1 MKRFILNFL
10 RRGAVAAGIGPVVL
24 AVLYLI
30 LGANGSLSS
39 LTPVQAAVGIFSLTL
54 LAFIAGGLNALYAIE
69 RLPLMLA
76 VLIHGGVLYLTYLG
90 TYLINGWLESGLI
103 PMIVFSVIFAVGY
116 FVIWAVVYAIVKR
129 STARVN
135 LALALAQKQRDGM
148 EK

>member
-24 AVLYLI
+24 AAVYLI

-39 LTPVQAAVGIFSLTL
+39 LTPAQAAVGIFSLTL
-54 LAFIAGGLNALYAIE
+54 LAFIAGGLNALYVIE

-90 TYLINGWLESGLI
+90 AYLINGWLESGLI

-116 FVIWAVVYAIVKR
+116 FVIWAVVYVIVKR

-135 LALALAQKQRDGM
+135 LALAQKQRDGM

>member
-39 LTPVQAAVGIFSLTL
+39 LTPAQAAVGIFSLTL

-129 STARVN
+129 STAKVN
-135 LALALAQKQRDGM
+135 RALAQKQRDGM

>member
-24 AVLYLI
+24 AVVYLI
-30 LGANGSLSS
+30 LGANGSLPS
-39 LTPVQAAVGIFSLTL
+39 LTPAQAAVGIFSLTL

-135 LALALAQKQRDGM
+135 LALAQKQRDGM

>member
-10 RRGAVAAGIGPVVL
+10 RRGTVAAGIGPVVL
-24 AVLYLI
+24 AAVYLI

-39 LTPVQAAVGIFSLTL
+39 LTPAQAAVGIFSLTL

-116 FVIWAVVYAIVKR
+116 FVIWAVVCVIVKR
-129 STARVN
+129 STAKVN
-135 LALALAQKQRDGM
+135 LALAQKQRDGM

>member
-10 RRGAVAAGIGPVVL
+10 RRGTVAAGIGPVVL
-24 AVLYLI
+24 AAVYLI

-39 LTPVQAAVGIFSLTL
+39 LTPTQAAVGIFSLTL

-116 FVIWAVVYAIVKR
+116 FVIWAVVCAIVKR

-135 LALALAQKQRDGM
+135 LALAQKQRDGM

>member
-10 RRGAVAAGIGPVVL
+10 RRGTVAAGIGPVVL
-24 AVLYLI
+24 AAIYLI

-39 LTPVQAAVGIFSLTL
+39 LTPAQAAVGIFSLTL

-90 TYLINGWLESGLI
+90 AYLINGWLESGLI

-116 FVIWAVVYAIVKR
+116 FVIWAVVYVIVKR

-135 LALALAQKQRDGM
+135 LALAQKQRDGM

>member
-10 RRGAVAAGIGPVVL
+10 RRGTVAAGIGPVVL
-24 AVLYLI
+24 AAVYLI

-39 LTPVQAAVGIFSLTL
+39 LTPAQAAVGIFSLTL

-90 TYLINGWLESGLI
+90 AYLINGWLESGLI

-116 FVIWAVVYAIVKR
+116 FVIWAVVYVIVKR

-135 LALALAQKQRDGM
+135 LALAQKQRDGM

>member
-10 RRGAVAAGIGPVVL
+10 RRGTVAAGIGPVVL
-24 AVLYLI
+24 AAIYLI

-39 LTPVQAAVGIFSLTL
+39 LTPAQAAVGIFSLTL

-90 TYLINGWLESGLI
+90 AYLINGWLESGLI

-116 FVIWAVVYAIVKR
+116 FVIWAVVYVIVKR

-135 LALALAQKQRDGM
+135 LALAQKQRNGM

>member
-10 RRGAVAAGIGPVVL
+10 RRGTVAAGIGPVVL
-24 AVLYLI
+24 AAVYLI
-30 LGANGSLSS
+30 LDANGSLSS
-39 LTPVQAAVGIFSLTL
+39 LTPAQAAVGIFSLTL

-90 TYLINGWLESGLI
+90 AYLINGWLESGLI

-135 LALALAQKQRDGM
+135 LALAQKQRDGM